1 MRASRLGSITSS
13 VHANFSQKSAPSHLH
28 PLGARVNRQTCGLLT
43 EYQSGSIEE
52 KVEQGAGELDER
64 IRSGTTGLFDTFMN
78 GAVMRENSDMSTASD
93 SVMQATSYSESSW
106 VNATLYRADQVTA
119 RKPERNESSFL
130 DTIVGRR
137 GCLRSIL
144 NQLEAVAGTNTTVL
158 ITGETG
164 TGKEVIARAIHELS
178 PRRNRNLVKVN
189 CAAMPAG
196 LLESELFGHERGAF
210 TGAINSHI
218 GRFALADNGTLFL
231 DEIGDMPLELQPKL
245 LRVLQEREF
254 EAVGSTRTRPVDVH
268 VVAATNQDLK
278 QMVRD
283 REFREDLYYRLN
295 VFPIYLPPLRERKA
309 DIPEL
314 VGHFVQQ
321 FADSM
326 DKTIEIIPEET
337 MRALVRHCW
346 PGNIRE
352 LQNYIARGVIL
363 SNDGIFEPGPLETC
377 EPEPTLK
384 ERIRKE
390 IIAACE
396 RAKWRLGG
404 PEGAAARLGLKRTTL
419 FHKMKRLGIARPAR
433 RAVGASFR

>member
-1 MRASRLGSITSS
+1 MIVLSEAKL
-13 VHANFSQKSAPSHLH
+13 N
-28 PLGARVNRQTCGLLT
+28 
-43 EYQSGSIEE
+43 EYRGN
-52 KVEQGAGELDER
+52 A
-64 IRSGTTGLFDTFMN
+64 T
-78 GAVMRENSDMSTASD
+78 MSTSIYTPD
-93 SVMQATSYSESSW
+93 EPVVRRSERT
-106 VNATLYRADQVTA
+106 N
-119 RKPERNESSFL
+119 SSFL
-130 DTIVGRR
+130 ETIVGRR
-137 GCLRSIL
+137 GGLRSIL
-144 NQLEAVAGTNTTVL
+144 TEVEAVAPTNATAL

-178 PRRNRNLVKVN
+178 PRRSRNLVKVN

-210 TGAINSHI
+210 TGAVNSHV
-218 GRFALADNGTLFL
+218 GRFALADRGTLFL

-254 EAVGSTRTRPVDVH
+254 EAVGSTRTTRVDVR

-295 VFPIYLPPLRERKA
+295 AFPIYLPPLRERKA

-314 VGHFVQQ
+314 VEYFVQQ

-326 DKTIEIIPEET
+326 DKTIETIPEET
-337 MRALVRHCW
+337 MRALVRHHW

-363 SNDGIFEPGPLETC
+363 SNDGIFEPGPLERC
-377 EPEPTLK
+377 ELLEPEIANPTLEDK
-384 ERIRKE
+384 VRRE
-390 IIAACE
+390 ILVACQ
-396 RAKWRLGG
+396 RANWKLGG
-404 PEGAAARLGLKRTTL
+404 ARGAAARLGLKRTTL
-419 FHKMKRLGIARPAR
+419 LYKMKRLGIRPPADNWQD
-433 RAVGASFR
+433 

>member
-1 MRASRLGSITSS
+1 MPEGL
-13 VHANFSQKSAPSHLH
+13 NDQK
-28 PLGARVNRQTCGLLT
+28 Q
-43 EYQSGSIEE
+43 
-52 KVEQGAGELDER
+52 EQ
-64 IRSGTTGLFDTFMN
+64 N
-78 GAVMRENSDMSTASD
+78 MSTASN
-93 SVMQATSYSESSW
+93 SVMQPSPYPES
-106 VNATLYRADQVTA
+106 APMYAALYCGDKRSA
-119 RKPERNESSFL
+119 RKPEGAQASFVG
-130 DTIVGRR
+130 TIVGRH
-137 GCLRSIL
+137 GSLRSIL
-144 NQLEAVAGTNTTVL
+144 SEVEAVAGTNTTVL

-178 PRRNRNLVKVN
+178 PRRKRNLVKVN
-189 CAAMPAG
+189 SAAMPAG

-210 TGAINSHI
+210 TGAINSHV
-218 GRFALADNGTLFL
+218 GRFALADQGTLFL
-231 DEIGDMPLELQPKL
+231 DEIGDIPLELQPKL

-254 EAVGSTRTRPVDVH
+254 EAVGSMRTTRVDVR

-314 VGHFVQQ
+314 VEHFVQQ

-326 DKTIEIIPEET
+326 GKTIEIIPEET
-337 MRALVRHCW
+337 MRALVRHSW

-363 SNDGIFEPGPLETC
+363 SNAGIFEPGPLEAW
-377 EPEPTLK
+377 PEIVNPTLEEK
-384 ERIRKE
+384 IRGE

-396 RAKWRLGG
+396 SAKWRLSGPEGAAARLGLKRTTLFHKMKRFGITRPTREPRESQIVNPTFKEKIRGEIIAACESAKWRLGG

-419 FHKMKRLGIARPAR
+419 FHKMKRFGITRPAKR
-433 RAVGASFR
+433 C

>member
-1 MRASRLGSITSS
+1 
-13 VHANFSQKSAPSHLH
+13 
-28 PLGARVNRQTCGLLT
+28 
-43 EYQSGSIEE
+43 
-52 KVEQGAGELDER
+52 
-64 IRSGTTGLFDTFMN
+64 
-78 GAVMRENSDMSTASD
+78 MSTAS
-93 SVMQATSYSESSW
+93 SVTAATAFSESSPT
-106 VNATLYRADQVTA
+106 NATLDRAVQRSA
-119 RKPERNESSFL
+119 RKPERSESSFL

-137 GCLRSIL
+137 GSLRPIL
-144 NQLEAVAGTNTTVL
+144 NQAEAVAGTNTTVL

-164 TGKEVIARAIHELS
+164 TGKEVVARAIHELS
-178 PRRNRNLVKVN
+178 ARRDRNLVKVN

-210 TGAINSHI
+210 TGAINSHV
-218 GRFALADNGTLFL
+218 GRFALADRGTLFL

-254 EAVGSTRTRPVDVH
+254 EAVGSTRTTRVDVRI
-268 VVAATNQDLK
+268 VAASNQDLT

-283 REFREDLYYRLN
+283 GEFREDLYYRLN

-314 VGHFVQQ
+314 VEHFVQQ

-326 DKTIEIIPEET
+326 DKTIEIIPEKS
-337 MRALVRHCW
+337 MRALVSHCW

-363 SNDGIFEPGPLETC
+363 SNDGIFEPGPLETW
-377 EPEPTLK
+377 EPSEAAIGNPTLEEK
-384 ERIRKE
+384 IRRE
-390 IIAACE
+390 IITACE
-396 RAKWRLGG
+396 SAKWRLGG

-419 FHKMKRLGIARPAR
+419 FHKMKRLGITRPLR
-433 RAVGASFR
+433 RAVGDSFR